1 MIGAPTLGI
10 GNVHM
15 VAQHVPYHA
24 RLPPRRQR
32 LRRGKSRER
41 VKMLILDQA
50 PAIPMTE
57 HLIHQFPEFP
67 FSHVSQ
73 SNPAPPLRMPAYQ
86 STPHPRTRRNRPPGL
101 KPMRTVPLMH
111 TIRRYAYARGIRRR
125 KSLFADRIQ
134 IIGDEPQHLRG
145 AYTQ

>member
-24 RLPPRRQR
+24 RLLPRRQR

-50 PAIPMTE
+50 PA
-57 HLIHQFPEFP
+57 
-67 FSHVSQ
+67 
-73 SNPAPPLRMPAYQ
+73 NP
-86 STPHPRTRRNRPPGL
+86 
-101 KPMRTVPLMH
+101 
-111 TIRRYAYARGIRRR
+111 
-125 KSLFADRIQ
+125 
-134 IIGDEPQHLRG
+134 
-145 AYTQ
+145 

>member
-15 VAQHVPYHA
+15 VAQHVPHHA
-24 RLPPRRQR
+24 RLLPRRQR

-57 HLIHQFPEFP
+57 HLIHSSQNSRSRMSPSLTRPRRCECRHTNRRHTPEHDETARRASSPCGRFL
-67 FSHVSQ
+67 SC
-73 SNPAPPLRMPAYQ
+73 
-86 STPHPRTRRNRPPGL
+86 TRYDDMHMHAASGAANRYSPIES
-101 KPMRTVPLMH
+101 R
-111 TIRRYAYARGIRRR
+111 
-125 KSLFADRIQ
+125 
-134 IIGDEPQHLRG
+134 
-145 AYTQ
+145 

>member
-24 RLPPRRQR
+24 RLLPRRQR

-73 SNPAPPLRMPAYQ
+73 SNPAPPPRMPAYQ
-86 STPHPRTRRNRPPGL
+86 STPPPPEHDETARRASSPCGRFLSCTRYDDMHMHAASGAANRYSSIES
-101 KPMRTVPLMH
+101 R
-111 TIRRYAYARGIRRR
+111 
-125 KSLFADRIQ
+125 
-134 IIGDEPQHLRG
+134 
-145 AYTQ
+145 

>member
-24 RLPPRRQR
+24 RLLPRRQR

-73 SNPAPPLRMPAYQ
+73 SNPA
-86 STPHPRTRRNRPPGL
+86 
-101 KPMRTVPLMH
+101 
-111 TIRRYAYARGIRRR
+111 RRR
-125 KSLFADRIQ
+125 ECRHTNRRHTPEH
-134 IIGDEPQHLRG
+134 DETARRASSPCGRFLSCTRYDDMHMHAASG
-145 AYTQ
+145 AANRYSPIESR

>member
-24 RLPPRRQR
+24 RLLPRRQR

-50 PAIPMTE
+50 PAIPNTSSTSSQNSRSRMSPSLTRPRRCECRHTNRRHTPE
-57 HLIHQFPEFP
+57 HDETARR
-67 FSHVSQ
+67 VS
-73 SNPAPPLRMPAYQ
+73 SPCGRFL
-86 STPHPRTRRNRPPGL
+86 SCTRYDD
-101 KPMRTVPLMH
+101 MH
-111 TIRRYAYARGIRRR
+111 MHAASGA
-125 KSLFADRIQ
+125 ADRYSSI
-134 IIGDEPQHLRG
+134 ESR
-145 AYTQ
+145 

>member
-10 GNVHM
+10 GNIHM

-24 RLPPRRQR
+24 RLLSRRQR

-73 SNPAPPLRMPAYQ
+73 SSPAPPPRMPAYQ
-86 STPHPRTRRNRPPGL
+86 STPPPEHDETARRASSPCERFLSCTRYDDMHMHAASSAANRYSPVES
-101 KPMRTVPLMH
+101 R
-111 TIRRYAYARGIRRR
+111 
-125 KSLFADRIQ
+125 
-134 IIGDEPQHLRG
+134 
-145 AYTQ
+145 

>member
-10 GNVHM
+10 GNAHM

-24 RLPPRRQR
+24 RLLPRRQR

-67 FSHVSQ
+67 FSHVS
-73 SNPAPPLRMPAYQ
+73 SL
-86 STPHPRTRRNRPPGL
+86 TRP
-101 KPMRTVPLMH
+101 
-111 TIRRYAYARGIRRR
+111 RRR
-125 KSLFADRIQ
+125 ECRHTNRRHTPEH
-134 IIGDEPQHLRG
+134 DETARRASSPYGRFLSCTRYDDMHMHAASG
-145 AYTQ
+145 AANRYSPIESR

>member
-24 RLPPRRQR
+24 RLLPRRQR

-73 SNPAPPLRMPAYQ
+73 SNPARRASSPCGRFL
-86 STPHPRTRRNRPPGL
+86 SCTRYDDMHMHAASGAANR
-101 KPMRTVPLMH
+101 
-111 TIRRYAYARGIRRR
+111 Y
-125 KSLFADRIQ
+125 SLIESR
-134 IIGDEPQHLRG
+134 
-145 AYTQ
+145 